1 LRKELAMP
9 ALLVGS
15 LLSGLLVSSFT
26 LNGVTPD
33 QVSTLVDI
41 LLMAFVFIV
50 SVDVGA
56 GLDRRKV
63 SSLGRDALL
72 LSAGTVTG
80 SLLAGL
86 AFSFIPSLGLKGALA
101 ASLGMGWY
109 TLDGPLVTASLGVL
123 AGATGFFSNFL
134 RELFTFFAYPIF
146 RRMLGGRSSIS
157 LGGATTMDT
166 TLTVISA
173 VGGNEVGALSFLHG
187 VIITLLVPFLV
198 TLALTILP

>member
-1 LRKELAMP
+1 MP

-15 LLSGLLVSSFT
+15 LLAGLIVSSLD
-26 LNGVTPD
+26 LNGVTAD
-33 QVSTLVDI
+33 EVSRLVD
-41 LLMAFVFIV
+41 LLLIVFVFIV

-56 GLDRRKV
+56 GLDRKTV
-63 SSLGRDALL
+63 SSLGKDAVL
-72 LSAGTVTG
+72 LSAGTVVG
-80 SLLAGL
+80 SVLTGL
-86 AFSFIPSLGLKGALA
+86 AFSFVPSLGLKGALA

-109 TLDGPLVTASLGVL
+109 TLDGPLVTASLGAL
-123 AGATGFFSNFL
+123 AGATGFLSNFF
-134 RELFTFFAYPIF
+134 RELFTFFAYPLF
-146 RRMLGGRSSIS
+146 RRRLGSRSSIS

-198 TLALTILP
+198 SVALAILP

>member
-1 LRKELAMP
+1 MP

-15 LLSGLLVSSFT
+15 LIAGLVLSSVD
-26 LNGVTPD
+26 LNGVTAD
-33 QVSTLVDI
+33 EVSQLVEL

-56 GLDRRKV
+56 GLDRRRV
-63 SSLGRDALL
+63 SSLGKDAML
-72 LSAGTVTG
+72 LSAGTVVG
-80 SLLAGL
+80 SLVVGL
-86 AFSFIPSLGLKGALA
+86 AFSFVPSLGLKGALA

-109 TLDGPLVTASLGVL
+109 TLDGPLVTASLGAL
-123 AGATGFFSNFL
+123 AGATGFLSNFF
-134 RELFTFFAYPIF
+134 RELFTFFAYPLF
-146 RRMLGGRSSIS
+146 RRKFGSRSSIS

-187 VIITLLVPFLV
+187 VIITILVPFLV
-198 TLALTILP
+198 SLVLAVVP